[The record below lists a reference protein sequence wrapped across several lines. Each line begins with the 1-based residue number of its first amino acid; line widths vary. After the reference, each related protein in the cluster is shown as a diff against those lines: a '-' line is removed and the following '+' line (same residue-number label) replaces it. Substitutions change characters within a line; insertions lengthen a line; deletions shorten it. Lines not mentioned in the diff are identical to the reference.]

1 MISPGEEKAWEILRG
16 LDPSVVCRN
25 ASVAFDEK
33 GGCYILKSFCTDF
46 SVSPEERIIKSL
58 APLGETII
66 KKYGYFFNHSCL
78 WYLINAKDIPPTGR
92 LLKPVNIKGGEIFFR
107 GSHALPLES
116 MAKRYED
123 DKESFIKRGI
133 ELCAEV
139 LNYGDASI
147 KLLPMP
153 GIPVTLILWLKDEEF
168 PPRADLLL
176 DSTCE
181 LQLPLDIIWSIAMMS
196 VLVMMRAVNFKKI

>member
-1 MISPGEEKAWEILRG
+1 MTSSGEEKAWEILRG

-33 GGCYILKSFCTDF
+33 GGYYILKSFCTDF

-66 KKYGYFFNHSCL
+66 KKYAYFFNHSCL

-92 LLKPVNIKGGEIFFR
+92 LLKPVNIKGGEMFFR

-123 DKESFIKRGI
+123 DKEAFIKRGI

-153 GIPVTLILWLKDEEF
+153 RIPVTLILWLKDEEF

-196 VLVMMRAVNFKKI
+196 VLVMM

>member
-1 MISPGEEKAWEILRG
+1 MTSSGEEKAWEILRG

-33 GGCYILKSFCTDF
+33 GGYYILRSFCTDF
-46 SVSPEERIIKSL
+46 SISPEERVIRSL
-58 APLGETII
+58 TPIGETII
-66 KKYGYFFNHSCL
+66 TKYSYFFIHSCL
-78 WYLINAKDIPPTGR
+78 WYLINVKDISLSGK
-92 LLKPVNIKGGEIFFR
+92 LIKPNNIKGGEMFFR
-107 GSHALPLES
+107 GSHALPLDNV
-116 MAKRYED
+116 AKIYGD
-123 DKESFIKRGI
+123 DKEAFIEKGV

-147 KLLPMP
+147 NLLPVP
-153 GIPVTLILWLKDEEF
+153 RIPVILILWLKDEEF
-168 PPRADLLL
+168 PSRADLLL

-196 VLVMMRAVNFKKI
+196 VLVMM

>member
-1 MISPGEEKAWEILRG
+1 M
-16 LDPSVVCRN
+16 
-25 ASVAFDEK
+25 
-33 GGCYILKSFCTDF
+33 
-46 SVSPEERIIKSL
+46 
-58 APLGETII
+58 
-66 KKYGYFFNHSCL
+66 
-78 WYLINAKDIPPTGR
+78 INAKDIPHTGR
-92 LLKPVNIKGGEIFFR
+92 LIKLNNIKGGEMFFR
-107 GSHALPLES
+107 GSHVLPLES
-116 MAKRYED
+116 VAKRYED

-153 GIPVTLILWLKDEEF
+153 RIPVTLILWFKDEEF

-196 VLVMMRAVNFKKI
+196 VLVMM

>member
-1 MISPGEEKAWEILRG
+1 MISPGEEKAWEILIR
-16 LDPSVVCRN
+16 LDPGDVCRN

-66 KKYGYFFNHSCL
+66 K
-78 WYLINAKDIPPTGR
+78 
-92 LLKPVNIKGGEIFFR
+92 
-107 GSHALPLES
+107 
-116 MAKRYED
+116 
-123 DKESFIKRGI
+123 RGI
-133 ELCAEV
+133 ELGEEV
-139 LNYGDASI
+139 LNYGDAST

-153 GIPVTLILWLKDEEF
+153 RIPVTLILWLKDEEF
-168 PPRADLLL
+168 PSRADLLL

-196 VLVMMRAVNFKKI
+196 VLVMM